1 MTGIYVM
8 GSRAVNTASYYIPR
22 FPVRYLLSGDSVTVI
37 NCALTTTTT
46 NSTTISCISSSS
58 SSCSTTTTR
67 AYSYLTSSIS
77 SGSTG
82 RTDTAGAYS
91 YTAVEYEVLSL
102 EEAPV
107 RVSLQVAVDAPFQ
120 L

>member
-1 MTGIYVM
+1 M

-22 FPVRYLLSGDSVTVI
+22 FPVRYLLSGGSVTVTGI
-37 NCALTTTTT
+37 SCVLTTTTT
-46 NSTTISCISSSS
+46 ISTTIRCISSSN
-58 SSCSTTTTR
+58 CSTTTTR
-67 AYSYLTSSIS
+67 AYSYLTSSIR
-77 SGSTG
+77 
-82 RTDTAGAYS
+82 RTATAGAYS

-107 RVSLQVAVDAPFQ
+107 RIRLQVAVDAPFQ

>member
-1 MTGIYVM
+1 M
-8 GSRAVNTASYYIPR
+8 GSRTVNTASYYIPR
-22 FPVRYLLSGDSVTVI
+22 FPIRYLLSGDSVTVI

-46 NSTTISCISSSS
+46 ISTTIRCISSSN
-58 SSCSTTTTR
+58 CSTTTTR
-67 AYSYLTSSIS
+67 AYSYLTSSIR
-77 SGSTG
+77 
-82 RTDTAGAYS
+82 RTATAGAYS

-107 RVSLQVAVDAPFQ
+107 RIRLQVAVDAPFQ

>member
-1 MTGIYVM
+1 M

-22 FPVRYLLSGDSVTVI
+22 FPIRYFLSGGSVTVI

-46 NSTTISCISSSS
+46 ISTTISCISSSS
-58 SSCSTTTTR
+58 CSTTIR

-82 RTDTAGAYS
+82 RTATTGAYR
-91 YTAVEYEVLSL
+91 YTAIEYEVLSL